1 MYHSIR
7 KSEIKLDSGRMFLNP
22 GSLVDISLGDDNK
35 NIQLMGFFCF
45 QTLTL
50 LFFNVYLVVML
61 SHQPVVVVVV
71 AVLKNKVSGVRFHE
85 VSLWWFLL
93 KEKWHTTYSFNIF
106 IDHLHLCT
114 WHCSYNGDPIVNW
127 TSKNHCHKG
136 NSYKKCTK
144 ENEKEIKSC
153 HYK

>member
-35 NIQLMGFFCF
+35 NIQLMDFFCF

-50 LFFNVYLVVML
+50 LFLVYLVVML

-85 VSLWWFLL
+85 VSLW
-93 KEKWHTTYSFNIF
+93 
-106 IDHLHLCT
+106 
-114 WHCSYNGDPIVNW
+114 
-127 TSKNHCHKG
+127 
-136 NSYKKCTK
+136 
-144 ENEKEIKSC
+144 
-153 HYK
+153 

>member
-22 GSLVDISLGDDNK
+22 GSLVDISSGDDNK
-35 NIQLMGFFCF
+35 NIQLMDFFCF

-50 LFFNVYLVVML
+50 LFLVYLVVML

-85 VSLWWFLL
+85 VSLW
-93 KEKWHTTYSFNIF
+93 
-106 IDHLHLCT
+106 
-114 WHCSYNGDPIVNW
+114 
-127 TSKNHCHKG
+127 
-136 NSYKKCTK
+136 
-144 ENEKEIKSC
+144 
-153 HYK
+153 

>member
-35 NIQLMGFFCF
+35 NIQLMDFFCF

-71 AVLKNKVSGVRFHE
+71 AVLKNKVSGVHFHE
-85 VSLWWFLL
+85 VSLW
-93 KEKWHTTYSFNIF
+93 
-106 IDHLHLCT
+106 
-114 WHCSYNGDPIVNW
+114 
-127 TSKNHCHKG
+127 
-136 NSYKKCTK
+136 
-144 ENEKEIKSC
+144 
-153 HYK
+153 